1 MLFFIA
7 DKLLS
12 VAKFTFKKR
21 SVFCSAFSNHCFIS
35 NFCYINICFMQ
46 DIVNLAYTT
55 NAAYLPYINVDR
67 IGRIAA
73 YAPEPS
79 PKIAKRIM
87 I

>member
-1 MLFFIA
+1 
-7 DKLLS
+7 
-12 VAKFTFKKR
+12 
-21 SVFCSAFSNHCFIS
+21 
-35 NFCYINICFMQ
+35 MQ

-55 NAAYLPYINVDR
+55 NAANLPYINVDR
-67 IGRIAA
+67 VGRIAA